1 MIVQSAQVQFAHQ
14 HQKHA
19 AYEKH
24 ETLLAQRKAQAEG
37 EPAAQQ
43 MLLSYRER
51 LSVSEQSL
59 SLSST
64 DVNPDEVPELSAR
77 GRELAAQLAES
88 RQGATP
94 STAFFNDIA
103 TDEADN
109 INLDAKTLQLKNI
122 VESFT
127 GREIQLNHLKQ
138 DPMDVAPDR
147 SDAANADTDPQ
158 TNATTT
164 ADLIY
169 QYRESYQEQESS
181 LFLASGNI
189 TLQSG
194 ETLQVNL
201 EQYTQRDFY
210 IENSLEMKLGEVQL
224 TDPLVLN
231 LQGASVT
238 LSEQKYQFDLN
249 GDGGNQ
255 AMHFAS
261 GQSGF
266 LALDRNGNGSIDD
279 GSELFGALTGNG
291 FAELARYDEDLN
303 GFIDHG
309 DSVFSQLQF
318 LQKNQ
323 NGTEQLQHIKELGIG
338 ALYLG
343 SESSPFEIKDQDNQL
358 QAKVRSSGFFLY
370 ENGSAGSLQ
379 QIDLAV

>member
-24 ETLLAQRKAQAEG
+24 ETLLAERKSQAEG
-37 EPAAQQ
+37 EPATRQV
-43 MLLSYRER
+43 LLSNNER

-59 SLSST
+59 SISNR
-64 DVNPDEVPELSAR
+64 DVNSDDAPELSAR
-77 GRELAAQLAES
+77 GRELAAQLAQS
-88 RQGATP
+88 RENSGSPA
-94 STAFFNDIA
+94 SFLRSEEDSD
-103 TDEADN
+103 TDNLN
-109 INLDAKTLQLKNI
+109 IDAKTLQLKNI

-138 DPMDVAPDR
+138 DPVDSPSDR
-147 SDAANADTDPQ
+147 PGAESAEQDEQ

-194 ETLQVNL
+194 ETLQVDL
-201 EQYTQRDFY
+201 EQYTQRNFY
-210 IENSLEMKLGEVQL
+210 IENSLEMKLGEVEL
-224 TDPLVLN
+224 TDPLVVN
-231 LQGASVT
+231 LQGASVS

-249 GDGGNQ
+249 RDGETQ
-255 AMHFAS
+255 SIHFAA

-266 LALDRNGNGSIDD
+266 LALDYNGNGSIDD

-309 DSVFSQLQF
+309 DTIFSKLQF
-318 LQKNQ
+318 LQKDQ
-323 NGTEQLQHIKELGIG
+323 NGADQLQHIKDLGIG

-343 SESSPFEIKDQDNQL
+343 SESSPFEIKDHDNQL
-358 QAKVRSSGFFLY
+358 QAKVRNSGFFLY